1 MRTESKMLMGAL
13 AVLLITMPLI
23 VGVMATE
30 DQSNPY
36 GNKILQWIAL
46 RLQQMRMWIAWFFKG
61 AENTVITGTVTA
73 RSNNILIVTDSSG
86 NRFNIVLPGR
96 WNIDQ
101 QIVPLSDID
110 QYLSGEVS
118 VKTLSRTATNEK
130 GVTVTMLIAY
140 EITANG
146 KTLYAVLPYN
156 IKG

>member
-1 MRTESKMLMGAL
+1 MRTDSKMLIGAL
-13 AVLLITMPLI
+13 AVLLVTMPLI

-30 DQSNPY
+30 DQSNTS
-36 GNKILQWIAL
+36 GNQIRQWIAL
-46 RLQQMRMWIAWFFKG
+46 RLQQIRLRFAWFFKG

-73 RSNNILIVTDSSG
+73 LSNNILIVTDSSG

-110 QYLSGEVS
+110 QYLSGEIS

-130 GVTVTMLIAY
+130 GVTVTMLIAN